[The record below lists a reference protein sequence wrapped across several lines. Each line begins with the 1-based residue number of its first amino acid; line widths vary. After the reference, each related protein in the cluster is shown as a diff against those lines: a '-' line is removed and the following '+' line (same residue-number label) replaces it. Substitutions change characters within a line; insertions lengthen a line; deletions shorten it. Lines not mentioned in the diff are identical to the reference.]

1 MSDDRKGLVQV
12 LTGNGRGKTTAA
24 LGTVLRAVGQDFRV
38 HIIHFMKGT
47 YPYGEQKALEHLP
60 NVTVLRFG
68 KLDFVDPNNVQD
80 DEREEARKA
89 LEAGKEAIHSGKY
102 DMVVLDEVNIASGWG
117 LVPVEN
123 VIDLI
128 KNKPQG
134 IELILTGRYAD
145 PRLIEIADLVTEM
158 VEVKHPY
165 QKGIKARQGL
175 EY

>member
-1 MSDDRKGLVQV
+1 MSKDQEGLVQI

-24 LGTVLRAVGQDFRV
+24 LGTVLRAVGQGFRV
-38 HIIHFMKGT
+38 HITHFMKGT
-47 YPYGEQKALEHLP
+47 YPYGEHKALAYLP
-60 NVTVLRFG
+60 NVTVARFG

-89 LEAGKEAIHSGKY
+89 LIASREAMLSGDY

-117 LVPVEN
+117 LVPVDDVVKLIEGKPEN
-123 VIDLI
+123 V
-128 KNKPQG
+128 
-134 IELILTGRYAD
+134 ELVLTGRYAD
-145 PRLIEIADLVTEM
+145 ERLINIADLVTEM

-165 QKGIKARQGL
+165 KQGIKARKGV

>member
-1 MSDDRKGLVQV
+1 MSDERKGLVQV

-47 YPYGEQKALEHLP
+47 YPYGEQKALQHLP
-60 NVTVLRFG
+60 NVTVSRFG

-89 LEAGKEAIHSGKY
+89 LEAGREAIHSGKY

-117 LVPVEN
+117 LVPVED

-128 KNKPQG
+128 KSKPQEV
-134 IELILTGRYAD
+134 ELILTGRYAD
-145 PRLIEIADLVTEM
+145 PKLIEIADLVTEM

-165 QKGIKARQGL
+165 QQGIKARQGL